1 MTYLRGFFDTIQKF
15 HFPNKPD
22 FSKPGLYKSEIMKAL
37 PLFFSLALVV
47 SCVTQ
52 APGFD
57 EDEWLKQVNA
67 ADSALLYGSHRDDAG
82 RFINPWMLRQ
92 KAKGNRFFFRKK
104 EKFDDFPAE
113 QYGPVNNNYEYLAD
127 SKLNSIS
134 FIGHASFLIKIDGIT
149 ILTDPFFSNRALIAP
164 KKVKI
169 PFDFSIVP
177 QRPIVLISHNHY
189 DHLDKWTVKQLI
201 KKEAVFVV
209 PVGLKEFFIK
219 LGAKEVYELDWWQS
233 TAITLT
239 AGTGTVNPDTAN
251 TGTANSGQVNFTFL
265 PAQHWSLRLGQPT
278 GTTLWGGFL
287 IEGSK
292 TIYFSGDTGYFCGF
306 KEFGKKYKIDY
317 ALIGAGA
324 YAPRWFMHY
333 QHLNVAEFFRAADD
347 LNAGTAI
354 PMHFGVMSLSDE
366 PLVYPLHEIKTHL
379 EKHPEYAKRTKPL
392 RVGEFITWQSSL

>member
-1 MTYLRGFFDTIQKF
+1 MIYLKDFFDTIQKL
-15 HFPNKPD
+15 HFPDKP
-22 FSKPGLYKSEIMKAL
+22 EIMKIV

-57 EDEWLKQVNA
+57 ENEWLKQVNA
-67 ADSALLYGSHRDDAG
+67 ADPALLYGSHRDDKG
-82 RFINPWMLRQ
+82 LFYNPWMLRQ

-113 QYGPVNNNYEYLAD
+113 QYGPVNNSYEYLAD
-127 SKLNSIS
+127 SGLNSIS
-134 FIGHASFLIKIDGIT
+134 FMGHASFIIKIDGVT
-149 ILTDPFFSNRALIAP
+149 ILTDPFFSNRALIAS

-177 QRPIVLISHNHY
+177 KRPIVLISHNHY
-189 DHLDKWTVKQLI
+189 DHLDKWTVKQLV

-209 PVGLKEFFIK
+209 PLGLKEFFIK
-219 LGAKEVYELDWWQS
+219 LGAKEVHELDWWQS
-233 TAITLT
+233 TTITLT
-239 AGTGTVNPDTAN
+239 AADTANAERVSAGTAN
-251 TGTANSGQVNFTFL
+251 TGTANTGQVNFTFL
-265 PAQHWSLRLGQPT
+265 PAQHWSLRLGQPG

-287 IEGSK
+287 IEASK

-306 KEFGKKYKIDY
+306 KEFGKKYNIDY

-324 YAPRWFMHY
+324 YEPRWFMHY
-333 QHLNVAEFFRAADD
+333 QHMNVAEFFRAADD

-379 EKHPEYAKRTKPL
+379 EKYPEYVKKTKPL
-392 RVGEFITWQSSL
+392 RIGEFITWQSSL